1 MTGSY
6 QASKLPLQNGV
17 IDLSVFFEELI
28 DATSKLEV
36 YKEKLRDSKLDSSWL
51 AVSQILCKHR
61 IMA

>member
-28 DATSKLEV
+28 DAT
-36 YKEKLRDSKLDSSWL
+36 
-51 AVSQILCKHR
+51 LCFLKN
-61 IMA
+61 